1 MHILFVVIEFAIVL
15 GLLVLIHELGH
26 FIVAKLCGVRVE
38 TFSIG
43 FGTRLFG
50 FRYGDTDYRISILP
64 LGGYVK
70 MAGELGGDGEALPY
84 RGQLA
89 LNRTATD
96 KSATD
101 QPAVD
106 QTVAD
111 LVANPANYAHD
122 DLTSKPRWQ
131 RVLIA
136 VAGPVFNFVLAFA
149 LLFLVAH
156 YHHQVDQYL
165 SGPATIDYVPQGTLA
180 ATNGIAAGDT
190 ITRFNRVSNPTW
202 EQIFEESALN
212 LNRPLPIAYTH
223 NGQPRTGT
231 LSITVPSNTEFS
243 AEDLMTAG
251 LIPRMDPGPI
261 GVQSVVSGTPAD
273 HAGLQPGD
281 QIVSINGLQLHSIY
295 ALLPFLKD
303 NKGAPDTLAV
313 LRNGQPLTLTA
324 TPEKMDTP
332 GTSSEYR
339 FGFSLRP
346 LSSNIERLPVGKALH
361 QSLDDTR
368 EGSMLILRVLK
379 GLFTRHV
386 AVNQMMGPVGIAQQ
400 IDIATQLGIWPLLN
414 LVSVISLNLGI
425 LNLMPFPLLDGG
437 MIFFLLVESIMR
449 RDVNQQLKEVVYQ
462 VAFVCIILFAFFV
475 LFNDITKLHLH

>member
-1 MHILFVVIEFAIVL
+1 MHLLFVVIEFAIVL

-26 FIVAKLCGVRVE
+26 FIVAKACGVRVE

-70 MAGELGGDGEALPY
+70 MAGELGGDGVPTPSALPSGGGLID
-84 RGQLA
+84 RASLG
-89 LNRTATD
+89 
-96 KSATD
+96 
-101 QPAVD
+101 
-106 QTVAD
+106 
-111 LVANPANYAHD
+111 

-136 VAGPVFNFVLAFA
+136 VAGPVFNFVLAFF
-149 LLFLVAH
+149 LLFLIAH
-156 YHHQVDQYL
+156 YHHEVDQYL
-165 SGPATIDYVPQGTLA
+165 NGPAIVDYVPQSTPA
-180 ATNGIAAGDT
+180 ASDGVSAGDT
-190 ITRFNRVSNPTW
+190 ITRFNHIPNPNW
-202 EQIFEESALN
+202 QQILEEAALN
-212 LNRPLPIAYTH
+212 QNRPLPIAFIH
-223 NGQPRTGT
+223 NGQTRDST
-231 LSITVPSNTEFS
+231 LAITVPANTEFGPD
-243 AEDLMTAG
+243 DLMTAG

-261 GVQSVVSGTPAD
+261 NVLTVSANSPAD
-273 HAGLQPGD
+273 RAGVKAGD
-281 QIVSINGLQLHSIY
+281 QFVSINGLHPHSVY
-295 ALLPFLKD
+295 ALLAFLKD
-303 NKGAPDTLAV
+303 NKGAPDVLGV

-324 TPEKMDTP
+324 TPEKMETP
-332 GTSSEYR
+332 GSADQYR
-339 FGFSLRP
+339 LGFSYRP
-346 LSSNIERLPVGKALH
+346 PPADVERLPAGKALK
-361 QSLDDTR
+361 QSLKDTR

-386 AVNQMMGPVGIAQQ
+386 AVNQMMGPVGMAQQ
-400 IDIATQLGIWPLLN
+400 IDIATQMGIWSLLN

-437 MIFFLLVESIMR
+437 MIFFLIVESVMR
-449 RDVNQQLKEVVYQ
+449 RDVNQQFKEVVYQ

>member
-1 MHILFVVIEFAIVL
+1 MHIIFVVIEFAIVL

-50 FRYGDTDYRISILP
+50 FRYGDTDYRISLLP

-70 MAGELGGDGEALPY
+70 MAGELGGDGAPIKNPGSEEVGLFDHPE
-84 RGQLA
+84 
-89 LNRTATD
+89 T
-96 KSATD
+96 SAE
-101 QPAVD
+101 
-106 QTVAD
+106 
-111 LVANPANYAHD
+111 D

-136 VAGPVFNFVLAFA
+136 VAGPVFNFVLAFF

-156 YHHQVDQYL
+156 YHHEVDQYL
-165 SGPATIDYVPQGTLA
+165 NGPAVVDYVPQGTLA
-180 ATNGIAAGDT
+180 STDGLAAGDT
-190 ITRFNRVSNPTW
+190 ITRFNTVSNPTW
-202 EQIFEESALN
+202 EQIFEQSALN
-212 LNRPLPIAYTH
+212 LNRPLPIAFTH
-223 NGQPRTGT
+223 NGETRTST
-231 LSITVPSNTEFS
+231 LAVTVPANTEFG
-243 AEDLMTAG
+243 ADDLMAVG

-261 GVQSVVSGTPAD
+261 NVLTVAANSPAD
-273 HAGLQPGD
+273 RAGMKAGD
-281 QIVSINGLQLHSIY
+281 QVVSINGLQPHSVY
-295 ALLPFLKD
+295 ALLAFLKD
-303 NKGAPDTLAV
+303 NKGAPDTLGV
-313 LRNGQPLTLTA
+313 LRNGRPLTLAA
-324 TPEKMDTP
+324 TPEKMETP
-332 GTSSEYR
+332 GSVDQYR
-339 FGFSLRP
+339 LGFTYKP
-346 LSSNIERLPVGKALH
+346 PPADIERLPIGKALQ
-361 QSLDDTR
+361 QSVKDNR
-368 EGSMLILRVLK
+368 EGSLLILRVLK

-400 IDIATQLGIWPLLN
+400 IDIATKMGIWPLLN

-437 MIFFLLVESIMR
+437 MIFFLIVESIMR

-475 LFNDITKLHLH
+475 LFNDITKLRLH